1 MTIKCLN
8 CVCFVFA
15 LTFLK
20 SSVHL
25 RVGVELKREI
35 TWPWQTGQHLIH
47 TPTHSLTHAH
57 THTHTHTLTHTHPHS
72 HTQLLLEQHGP
83 HIPPHTVEKKRERNE
98 MLQQI
103 PQCQVQHC
111 PNNILSL
118 TVFLTAVLH
127 WLAPPI
133 VNSHWPKISL
143 CMTVKHQIC
152 SD

>member
-1 MTIKCLN
+1 MFELCVF
-8 CVCFVFA
+8 CVCTHISEIQCSSASGGGAEERDHLA
-15 LTFLK
+15 LANRPA
-20 SSVHL
+20 S
-25 RVGVELKREI
+25 
-35 TWPWQTGQHLIH
+35 H
-47 TPTHSLTHAH
+47 THTHSLTHTRTHSH
-57 THTHTHTLTHTHPHS
+57 THTHTHTHPHS